1 MGLIRD
7 RVGVALGTSSLLMEP
22 AGPALAET
30 GSIDGTIAC
39 RHCGT
44 PCGSAAVRDGAN
56 TFCCL
61 GCKTVFDL
69 LQEHGLGRFYDLSP
83 NPGLRVTQPVDP
95 ARFAHLDDPVVL
107 ERLVEF
113 RDGPFHRVTLSIP
126 TIHCVACVWLLEN
139 LFQLREG
146 IGRSEVNFGRRELHV
161 TYDAQR
167 LRLSELVALLASLG
181 YEPVFRPGDT
191 GQRSSGAQPARL
203 WLQLGVA
210 GFAFGNVMML
220 SFPSYLGLEA
230 QQSPGIRW
238 FLGLVSLG
246 LSLPVL
252 VYSAADY
259 WRAAWQALRHRT
271 VTLDLPIAAGLLALF
286 GQSVWEIG
294 TQTGEGYLDS
304 LTGLVFFLLC
314 GRWFQNKTYE
324 RLSFETDC
332 QAFFPLSVTRHTDG
346 GEEVIPVARLQVG
359 DRVRLR
365 HGELLPADARLVE
378 GTAEMDYSF
387 VTGESE
393 PVRRRPGD
401 LLYAGGQQVGGS
413 ILVEIVK
420 PVSQSYLS
428 SLWARRARPTDEKRS
443 FQTLT
448 NRLSRWFVA
457 GVALVALSSA
467 CVWGWTSGVSMA
479 LKTFTAVLIVACPC
493 ALALSAPFALGTVQR
508 WLARHQIFL
517 KNSQVLERLARVTT
531 IVFDKT
537 GTLTTAGMDRLR
549 WVGPALTV
557 SERTAVQVL
566 AAQSTHP
573 LARQLAGSLGV
584 LAEGGP
590 GSFATASPGTARGR
604 VEWFRE
610 HPGRGIEGC
619 VQGREVWLGSAYWL
633 RARGVSISE
642 ACMRTAHAVHVAIDG
657 VYRGSFQLRR
667 ALREG
672 SESLARRLAGRYEL
686 ALLSGDQP
694 RERPLFERLLGPGAR
709 LAFRQSPED
718 KQEFIRRLQ
727 QGGRVVMMVGDGL
740 NDAAALRQSD
750 VGVAVVEDIGAFSP
764 ASDMILEARRVADLP
779 ALLALARRSV
789 RVVQACFALS
799 LLYNAAGL
807 TLAVQGRLSP
817 LVAAILMPLSSV
829 TVVSTACAL
838 GLWAGKRSGLASAR
852 RPEGWEP

>member
-1 MGLIRD
+1 MGWIGD
-7 RVGVALGTSSLLMEP
+7 RVGVALRKSSLPTEPDTPAPSDQGRDGGTSV
-22 AGPALAET
+22 
-30 GSIDGTIAC
+30 C

-44 PCGSAAVRDGAN
+44 PCGAAAVRNGAHV
-56 TFCCL
+56 FCCH

-69 LQEHGLGRFYDLSP
+69 LQQHGLGRFYDLSP
-83 NPGLRVTQPVDP
+83 TPGLRVTQPADP
-95 ARFAHLDDPVVL
+95 RLFAHLDDPAVQD
-107 ERLVEF
+107 RLVEF
-113 RDGPFHRVTLSIP
+113 SDGRFHRVTLSIP

-181 YEPVFRPGDT
+181 YEPVFRLGDT
-191 GQRSSGAQPARL
+191 AQRSSPAQSVRL

-220 SFPSYLGLEA
+220 SFPSYLGLEPRD
-230 QQSPGIRW
+230 SPGIRW

-252 VYSAADY
+252 LYSAADY

-286 GQSVWEIG
+286 GQSLWEIG

-314 GRWFQNKTYE
+314 GRWFQNKSYE
-324 RLSFETDC
+324 RLSFDADY
-332 QAFFPLSVTRHTDG
+332 QAFFPLSVTRCTEQ
-346 GEEVIPVARLQVG
+346 GEEVVPVARLRVG
-359 DRVRLR
+359 DRLRLR

-378 GTAEMDYSF
+378 GRAEMDYSF

-401 LLYAGGQQVGGS
+401 LLYAGGQQIGGS
-413 ILVEIVK
+413 IVVEVVK

-428 SLWARRARPTDEKRS
+428 SLWARLARPAEEHRS

-457 GVALVALSSA
+457 GVALVALGSA
-467 CVWGWTSGVSMA
+467 WAWGVTSGPSMA

-508 WLARHQIFL
+508 WLARNQIFL

-537 GTLTTAGMDRLR
+537 GTLTTAGTDRLR
-549 WVGPALTV
+549 WVGPALSP
-557 SERTAVQVL
+557 SEQTAVRVL
-566 AAQSTHP
+566 AEQSTHP
-573 LARQLAGSLGV
+573 LARQLANSLHALADEARGSTAAGW
-584 LAEGGP
+584 P
-590 GSFATASPGTARGR
+590 GSPGAGL
-604 VEWFRE
+604 EWFRE
-610 HPGRGIEGC
+610 HPGRGMEGR

-633 RARGVSISE
+633 RARGVSIPE

-657 VYRGSFQLRR
+657 VYRGSFQLQR
-667 ALREG
+667 ALRRGAEA
-672 SESLARRLAGRYEL
+672 LTRRLAGRFEL

-694 RERPLFERLLGPGAR
+694 RERALFQRLLGPGAWM
-709 LAFRQSPED
+709 AFRQSPED
-718 KQEFIRRLQ
+718 KQEFVRRLQ

-740 NDAAALRQSD
+740 NDAGALRQSD

-764 ASDMILEARRVADLP
+764 ASDVILEARRVAELP
-779 ALLALARRSV
+779 ELLALARNAV
-789 RVVQACFALS
+789 RVVYVCFGLS
-799 LLYNAAGL
+799 LLYNAVGL

-838 GLWAGKRSGLASAR
+838 GLWVGKRSGLASAHG
-852 RPEGWEP
+852 PEGWKP